1 MLDRKS
7 KNCDNITQ
15 GHSQNPINI
24 KNDGTVF
31 FNVFTKNSNNLDI
44 KVNI

>member
-24 KNDGTVF
+24 KNDGIVF
-31 FNVFTKNSNNLDI
+31 LMYLLKTATI
-44 KVNI
+44 WI